1 MGTLALERAAG
12 YVLGYVVLNDL
23 KLAQLNVD
31 ALPLCGEEGK
41 LRGMITEHDIVTR
54 GLALGEYPNQTRAA
68 EVGYGKPLTIGAD
81 HSLLSAI
88 ETMAAHN
95 VRRLFVI
102 DGERLVG
109 VLSIA
114 DVSPSSPTPKRS
126 PRVKGRHPLVSEPR
140 GTTAPRVQ

>member
-12 YVLGYVVLNDL
+12 YVFGYVVLSDL

-41 LRGMITEHDIVTR
+41 LRGIITEHDIVTR
-54 GLALGEYPNQTRAA
+54 SLALGKDPNQTRAA
-68 EVGYGKPLTIGAD
+68 KVGYGKPVTIGAN

-95 VRRLFVI
+95 VRHLPVI
-102 DGERLVG
+102 GGERLVG

-114 DVSPSSPTPKRS
+114 DVTIKFDTEE
-126 PRVKGRHPLVSEPR
+126 VTEG
-140 GTTAPRVQ
+140 